1 MFTHKGICTCLCLIA
16 LIALMATAA
25 SAQVFRGSISGT
37 VTDQSDAVV
46 PNANAVATAVATGI
60 SYTTTASTAGEFKFQ
75 DLPLGE
81 YNVVVST
88 TGFGSVKIEKVP
100 VSAGTTYTLHVKLSP
115 AQVLTTLDVNA
126 APLAL
131 ETEESTLET
140 TLPETA
146 VQDVP
151 NNGRDFT
158 LLVGITAGS
167 AGYTVPGGGGDSSSN
182 GNRPNSINYQIE
194 GTDNNDPWWNISA
207 ANASGAT
214 GIASTLIPMDA
225 INQSSFVTSSTAEA
239 GRNAGGTMNLVIKS
253 GTNDLHG
260 SAYYYNRNEFFAAN
274 TPFAPPGT
282 KKTKNRDENRGFS
295 FGGPIIKNKTFF
307 FTAFEYQK
315 FVVGNTSTST
325 EPSAAYQT
333 LAESELAFYG
343 VPVNPVATSLLG
355 GLWPANALT
364 GPAQPGNYFDPAPA
378 GGHSYNGL
386 LKLDNNF
393 NSNNNLS
400 LKAFAG
406 QGWDDSP
413 SPSFLAPYYTAAP
426 IHVQNYS
433 VIYNRV
439 FSPHLTNQV
448 AVGVNY
454 FKVIF
459 SDRDTNFNPV
469 SLGLNTGVTDPTL
482 SGAPFITIT
491 NFDVIGPQTT
501 SGRKTVTMHLDET
514 LSYISGKHQMR
525 FGGEARKVRMDLFWH
540 SAARG
545 VFNFDGS
552 QGPWG
557 SSPTPACDALATQN
571 QGATGPSS
579 DPYVLALS
587 DFMAGCVVHSSI
599 QEGDPKRLVYVNL
612 FNMFAQ
618 DTWQVTKK
626 LNVNYGLRWDYSGP
640 PHTGNDDL
648 SVFDP
653 TAPNGLAVAGKD
665 VANVYQQYWKQFNP
679 RLGFAYQPKQDGGLV
694 IRGGFGLYS
703 DAPYLIPFFNLH
715 GQSNGGAAGLQY
727 NPAGTKQVA
736 VPTVNSF
743 VIAQNQPIFP
753 PLDQAIAGAGVISVY
768 SINPH
773 YRASSTAS
781 YNLNVQ
787 HAFGRAAVA
796 QVGYVGG
803 LGRHLTNPIDIN
815 QAAQGSAFQ
824 NPTCA
829 PQYADAATGNQQC
842 SRPYFAQFPNY
853 SVINQVQ
860 SGANSNYNSLQ
871 AFIRTQAWHG
881 FTSQFN
887 YTWSHSL
894 DFETGLVPYVPQDST
909 NVKAEYGNSDF
920 DTRNAFVG
928 YFSYEIP
935 GSSHGPKWVSHGW
948 QLNGNLTFHGGQPF
962 TVLASTNQSGNGEYA
977 DRADLVPGVNPFAGV
992 SHNIVN
998 GVVQWFNPAAFV
1010 DPPQGQYGTTTRG
1023 QFRNP
1028 GYSDV
1033 DFSVFKDTHL
1043 TEKVTLQLRVE
1054 MFNLFNHINLA
1065 PVGFPGATDSG
1076 GTIGSTIGAYF
1087 AAPGIGPG
1095 EPFNTQLAAKII
1107 F

>member
-1 MFTHKGICTCLCLIA
+1 MFSHKGICTHLCAIA
-16 LIALMATAA
+16 LVAMMATAA

-46 PNANAVATAVATGI
+46 PNATAVATAIATGV

-88 TGFGSVKIEKVP
+88 SGFASVKIEKVP
-100 VSAGTTYTLHVKLSP
+100 VSAGTTYTLHVKILP
-115 AQVLTTLDVNA
+115 AQVLTTVDVNA

-140 TLPETA
+140 TLPNTA
-146 VQDVP
+146 VQNTP

-158 LLVGITAGS
+158 LLVGITTGS
-167 AGYTVPGGGGDSSSN
+167 AGYNVPGGGGSSSSN
-182 GNRPNSINYQIE
+182 GNRPNSINFQIE

-225 INQSSFVTSSTAEA
+225 INQASFATSSSAEA

-253 GTNDLHG
+253 GTNGFHG
-260 SAYYYNRNEFFAAN
+260 SAYYYNRNEFFAAK
-274 TPFAPPGT
+274 TPFAPAGT
-282 KKTKNRDENRGFS
+282 GKTKDRDQNEGFS

-307 FTAFEYQK
+307 FTAFEYQG
-315 FVVGNTSTST
+315 FTIGNTSTST
-325 EPSAAYQT
+325 EPSAAYQA

-343 VPVNPVATSLLG
+343 MPVNPVSTALLG
-355 GLWPANALT
+355 GLWPADALT
-364 GPAQPGNYFDPAPA
+364 GPAQEGNYFDPKPA

-393 NSNNNLS
+393 NPNNNLS

-406 QGWDDSP
+406 QGWDASP

-433 VIYNRV
+433 AIYNRV
-439 FSPHLTNQV
+439 FSPHLADQI

-459 SDRDTNFNPV
+459 SDSDTNFNPV
-469 SLGLNTGVTDPTL
+469 ALGLNTGVTDPGL
-482 SGAPFITIT
+482 SGSPFITIQ

-501 SGRKTVTMHLDET
+501 SGRKSVTAHVDEV
-514 LSYISGKHQMR
+514 LSYITGKHQMR
-525 FGGEARKVRMDLFWH
+525 FGGEYRRVRMDVFWY

-545 VFNFDGS
+545 TFNFDGS

-557 SSPTPACDALATQN
+557 STQTPACLALATQN
-571 QGATGPSS
+571 LGETGPST
-579 DPYVLALS
+579 DPFVLALS
-587 DFMAGCVVHSSI
+587 DFMAGCVERSSI
-599 QEGDPKRLVYVNL
+599 EQGDPKRLVYVNS
-612 FNMFAQ
+612 FNLFAQ
-618 DTWQVTKK
+618 DSWQVTKK
-626 LNVNYGLRWDYSGP
+626 LNLNYGLRWDYSGP
-640 PHTGNDDL
+640 PHNGNDDL
-648 SVFDP
+648 TVFDP
-653 TAPNGLAVAGKD
+653 NAPNGLAVAGKD
-665 VANVYQQYWKQFNP
+665 IANVYKQYWKQFSP

-703 DAPYLIPFFNLH
+703 DSPYMIPFLNLH
-715 GQSNGGAAGLQY
+715 GQTNGGAAGLQY
-727 NPAGTKQVA
+727 NPAGTKPTA
-736 VPTVNSF
+736 FPTVSGF
-743 VIAQNQPIFP
+743 VITQDQPIFP
-753 PLDQAIAGAGVISVY
+753 PLDQSIAGAGVISVY

-787 HAFGRAAVA
+787 HSLGRAVLF

-803 LGRHLTNPIDIN
+803 LGRHLTSPLDIN
-815 QAAQGSAFQ
+815 QAAQGSAFES
-824 NPTCA
+824 PTCA
-829 PQYADAATGNQQC
+829 PQYASAGLGNQQC

-853 SVINQVQ
+853 SVINQLQ

-887 YTWSHSL
+887 YTWSHAL
-894 DFETGLVPYVPQDST
+894 DYETGLVPYVPQDST
-909 NVKAEYGNSDF
+909 NLKGEYGNSDF
-920 DTRNAFVG
+920 DTRSAFVG
-928 YFSYEIP
+928 YFNYEVP
-935 GSSHGPKWVSHGW
+935 GSSHGPKWLSHGW
-948 QLNGNLTFHGGQPF
+948 QLNGGLTFHGGQPF
-962 TVLASTNQSGNGEYA
+962 TVVASSNQSGNGENA
-977 DRADLVPGVNPFAGV
+977 DRADAVPGVSPFAGV
-992 SHNIVN
+992 SHSIVN

-1023 QFRNP
+1023 QYRNP
-1028 GYSDV
+1028 GYSEV

-1043 TEKVTLQLRVE
+1043 TEKITLQLRVE
-1054 MFNLFNHINLA
+1054 MFNLFNRVNLA
-1065 PVGFPGATDSG
+1065 PAGFPVVPDTAGA
-1076 GTIGSTIGAYF
+1076 IYSTIGAYF
-1087 AAPGIGPG
+1087 AVPGIGPG